1 MAKALE
7 TWEKQPADEED
18 FDVSY
23 VAWLAARNDTAESVA
38 VTVPD
43 GITLVASTIVAGVVK
58 VWLSGGTDKTTY
70 RITVTLTSTGGR
82 VKQAEFDVKVKEV

>member
-7 TWEKQPADEED
+7 IWEKQPTDLED

-23 VAWLAARNDTAESVA
+23 VDWLAARTDTAESVE
-38 VTVPD
+38 VVVPD

-70 RITVTLTSTGGR
+70 RITVTLTTTGGR
-82 VKQAEFDVKVKEV
+82 IKQAEFDIKVREV